1 MARIYTVDNLVAEV
15 RSLLDEVNKDTVSDT
30 DDVLPAL
37 NRGQLHA
44 ANILSRHYQDPL
56 IVPIRLT
63 LEAGKQD
70 YDIPEDALED
80 KLEKV
85 EIEITGRG
93 EYHEIQR
100 ISYRDISSYE
110 TSRSTPYPTYY
121 CVIGRKFRLIPASNG
136 TYPARVWYLREPD
149 KLLLRQGRVTIV
161 NFAESYI
168 LVDEVGTDISTET
181 DDLRSYVNIVDGT
194 TGLVK
199 ATLQIQ
205 SIQGT
210 RIRFRSV
217 PISPTVYGRDVD
229 VADLAQV
236 EKDDLICLAEG
247 TCVSQLRDPVNN
259 FLVQYAVAELTRKL
273 GGEAVLEENILAKFE
288 KLIERSWA
296 GREQRLRIKK
306 RSRNWDV
313 SKSRNNWP
321 TSE

>member
-15 RSLLDEVNKDTVSDT
+15 RSLLDEVNRDSVGDSEDI
-30 DDVLPAL
+30 LPAL

-44 ANILSRHYQDPL
+44 SNILSRHYQDPL
-56 IVPIRLT
+56 VVPVRLT
-63 LEAGKQD
+63 LEAGRQD

-85 EIEITGRG
+85 EIEVTGRG
-93 EYHEIQR
+93 EYREIQR
-100 ISYRDISSYE
+100 ISYRDISAYE
-110 TSRSTPYPTYY
+110 TSRSTPYPDYY
-121 CVIGRKFRLIPASNG
+121 CVIGRKFRLLPASNG
-136 TYPARVWYLREPD
+136 TYPARIWYLREPD
-149 KLLLRQGRVTIV
+149 KLLLQQGRITLV
-161 NFAESYI
+161 NSSENYV
-168 LVDEVGTDISTET
+168 LVDSIGQDLTTET
-181 DDLRSYVNIVDGT
+181 DNLRSYINIVDGT
-194 TGLVK
+194 TGIVK

-205 SIQGT
+205 SLQGT
-210 RIRFRSV
+210 RIRFRTV
-217 PISPTVYGRDVD
+217 PISSTVYGREVD
-229 VADLAQV
+229 LTQLPNV

-288 KLIERSWA
+288 KLVERSWA
-296 GREQRLRIKK
+296 GREQRLRVKK

-313 SKSRNNWP
+313 NRPRNWP